1 MKKIKKTDNDLQGKV
16 IPKKKDKKQL
26 GKKLE
31 RSTHFA
37 KMFVNAVL
45 TARIRS
51 AKVKAYLNESTALN
65 FKFSFMKFDNERKD
79 GMTHRFK
86 ITPTTD
92 QPQCEGIFN
101 DRPLLATIHNTNL
114 NDFSF
119 VVSRG
124 QLNRSANSTYRK
136 GRWVKFLIGKK
147 DGKILV
153 ANLSI
158 ASISE

>member
-1 MKKIKKTDNDLQGKV
+1 MKKVKKMVNDLQGKV

-37 KMFVNAVL
+37 KLFVNAVM
-45 TARIRS
+45 TARIKS

-65 FKFSFMKFDNERKD
+65 FKFSFMKLQNERND
-79 GMTHRFK
+79 GMTHSFT
-86 ITPTTD
+86 IAPTTD

-119 VVSRG
+119 IVSRDV
-124 QLNRSANSTYRK
+124 LIRSANSTYRG
-136 GRWVKFLIGKK
+136 GRWVRVLIGKK
-147 DGKILV
+147 DDKILV
-153 ANLSI
+153 VNLSV
-158 ASISE
+158 ASLPN